1 MTTHHRIYTALRRA
15 FGPCMAYR
23 LTRALAALKGT
34 A

>member
-15 FGPCMAYR
+15 VGPCTAYR
-23 LTRALAALKGT
+23 IARAIAALKGT